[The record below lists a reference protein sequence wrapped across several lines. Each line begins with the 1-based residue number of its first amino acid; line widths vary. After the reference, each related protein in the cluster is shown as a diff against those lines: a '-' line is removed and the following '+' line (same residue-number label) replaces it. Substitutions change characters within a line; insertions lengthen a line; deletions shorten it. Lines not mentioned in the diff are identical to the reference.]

1 MLVSD
6 QVYNRIPRI
15 WLFMGTLFLLL
26 GLATGP
32 DFRFFYAYLLLGAL
46 CIARGLQIRQ
56 NRKKLSH
63 RSRITDLTETQ
74 KMARPRSRKKAG
86 RDSAI
91 S

>member
-6 QVYNRIPRI
+6 RVYNRIPRI

-26 GLATGP
+26 GFATGP
-32 DFRFFYAYLLLGAL
+32 DFRFFYAYLLLGVL
-46 CIARGLQIRQ
+46 CLARGLQISQ
-56 NRKKLSH
+56 NRRKLSH

-74 KMARPRSRKKAG
+74 KMARPRSRETAG
-86 RDSAI
+86 RDNGI